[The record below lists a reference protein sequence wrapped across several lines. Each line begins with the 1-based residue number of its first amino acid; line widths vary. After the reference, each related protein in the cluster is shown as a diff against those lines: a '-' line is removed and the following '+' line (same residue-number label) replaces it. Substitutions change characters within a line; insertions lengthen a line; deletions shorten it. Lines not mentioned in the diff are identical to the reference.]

1 MPKRITIEVDEAL
14 VARAQRVI
22 GSRTIR
28 GTVEEALRLAAN
40 DPERSQAERADRQRK
55 YLAALAT
62 HVDLSVLASGEAW
75 RRS

>member
-14 VARAQRVI
+14 VARAQRAM

-28 GTVEEALRLAAN
+28 GTVEEALRRAVDNA
-40 DPERSQAERADRQRK
+40 ERSQVERADRQRK
-55 YLAALAT
+55 YLAALAG